1 MFSLSHSQV
10 ILQTISNDLT
20 GIGTPSPQTML
31 ETSNDEFITINNI
44 EWGGGEITDK
54 FPRQMLE
61 KWASVPRLFSGIV
74 CHYQALTIKVFK

>member
-31 ETSNDEFITINNI
+31 ETSNDEFITD
-44 EWGGGEITDK
+44 DK
-54 FPRQMLE
+54 Q
-61 KWASVPRLFSGIV
+61 
-74 CHYQALTIKVFK
+74 H